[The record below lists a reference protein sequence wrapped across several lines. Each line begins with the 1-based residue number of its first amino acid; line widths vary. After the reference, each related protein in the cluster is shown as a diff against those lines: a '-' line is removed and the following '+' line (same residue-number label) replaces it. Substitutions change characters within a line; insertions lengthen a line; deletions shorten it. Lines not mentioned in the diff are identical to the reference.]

1 MNRHITSGIITN
13 AHPELFRVLK
23 DSPMDYDSIIA
34 RFESLADPEARD
46 GMAQYGITGKKIY
59 GISIP
64 VLRKLAKEAGKP
76 DHAIA
81 LRLWT
86 HGP

>member
-1 MNRHITSGIITN
+1 VNRHITSGIITN

-46 GMAQYGITGKKIY
+46 GMAQYGITG
-59 GISIP
+59 
-64 VLRKLAKEAGKP
+64 
-76 DHAIA
+76 
-81 LRLWT
+81 
-86 HGP
+86 